1 MSASSVIP
9 STVNADLQ
17 KERDGASF
25 NSEEFAA
32 WWAGGAEQLK
42 FKRGISK

>member
-1 MSASSVIP
+1 MSANSVIP

-25 NSEEFAA
+25 NTEEFAV
-32 WWAGGAEQLK
+32 WFAGGAEQLK
-42 FKRGISK
+42 FKRDVSK